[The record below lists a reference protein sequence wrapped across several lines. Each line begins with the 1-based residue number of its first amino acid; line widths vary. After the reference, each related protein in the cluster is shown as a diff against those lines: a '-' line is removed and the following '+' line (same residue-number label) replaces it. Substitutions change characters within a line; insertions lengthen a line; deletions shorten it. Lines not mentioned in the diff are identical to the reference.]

1 MEVVEAEGEEAT
13 VASEAAAESPPAPAA
28 PAAGGLR
35 FAEDLAPAMTPAP
48 KKAKKGKG
56 KSATDEAAEEK
67 GKKAARKGRRL
78 AAVVE
83 DEEEEEEE
91 EEDIDFETGLD
102 QFGWSEE
109 AEEKDAED

>member
-1 MEVVEAEGEEAT
+1 MEVVEAEEGEEAA
-13 VASEAAAESPPAPAA
+13 VASEAAAEKSPATAEPAT
-28 PAAGGLR
+28 AGGLR
-35 FAEDLAPAMTPAP
+35 FAEDLAPAITPSP
-48 KKAKKGKG
+48 KKAKKSRG
-56 KSATDEAAEEK
+56 KSAADEEAEEK

-83 DEEEEEEE
+83 DD

-109 AEEKDAED
+109 DEEKDAED